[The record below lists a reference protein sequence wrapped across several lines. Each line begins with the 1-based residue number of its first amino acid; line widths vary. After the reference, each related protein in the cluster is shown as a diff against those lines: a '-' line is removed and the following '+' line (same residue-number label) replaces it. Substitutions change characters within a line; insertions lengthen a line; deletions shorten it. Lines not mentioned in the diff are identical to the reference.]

1 MVVVYIIILFCWC
14 LLVRVL
20 CFVVPSWGDMSMVLP
35 PDGTVNYD
43 ADTFKD
49 GMAKVNLDFFSQY
62 CFNETYPNTWFHTR
76 WYDTVQD
83 ESVRRAISIAPR
95 NSAKTTCWAKKAP
108 LWLLGR
114 NPNIKILLLSR
125 AAERAESNL
134 RFIKQNIES
143 NPMIQRVFPGLE
155 QWEPWSNDKIS
166 VKNSR
171 NDGEVSVAAKGLGGQ
186 ITGIRADI
194 LIVDDLIDKKNVM
207 TETQRDKVHEF
218 WDEHVIPTLNPDGR
232 IFCVGTRYHNKDWY
246 TRILEETPSYKDHIF
261 TFPAFKVDEEGK
273 VIYVDEEGKRVREDE
288 GLPISYWPERWSPQR
303 LLEVKEDVTYRDGN
317 IAWATQ
323 YMCDPSGYEGRM
335 FQEEWLAYYTYEDLL
350 PKLPNLTYYMSIDPN
365 ISEDP
370 KSDNTAIVTI
380 AVDGKTK
387 EVYVLDIFAKPLGFT
402 EQGETLQMYGSRTQL
417 RVGSDHLPGE
427 QRIHKIAVE
436 SVAYQKALFAT
447 GFTQGLPVAEVHH
460 TKTAKVTRVLRIQP
474 HIQNGRVKFPDPEES
489 KGVDWWNRFLE
500 EYLKFPRGRRD
511 DMMDALE
518 MVIDIAGLI
527 GGGSRM
533 AYGPGGS
540 RYEDRRQFRAPGRR
554 VTR

>member
-1 MVVVYIIILFCWC
+1 M
-14 LLVRVL
+14 
-20 CFVVPSWGDMSMVLP
+20 
-35 PDGTVNYD
+35 
-43 ADTFKD
+43 
-49 GMAKVNLDFFSQY
+49 
-62 CFNETYPNTWFHTR
+62 
-76 WYDTVQD
+76 
-83 ESVRRAISIAPR
+83 
-95 NSAKTTCWAKKAP
+95 
-108 LWLLGR
+108 LGR
-114 NPNIKILLLSR
+114 DPDLKILLLSR

-166 VKNSR
+166 VRNSR
-171 NDGEVSVAAKGLGGQ
+171 RDGECSVLAKGLGGQ
-186 ITGIRADI
+186 ITGIRADV

-207 TETQRDKVHEF
+207 TDTQRMKVHEF

-232 IFCVGTRYHNKDWY
+232 IIIVGTRYHNKDFY
-246 TRILEETPSYKDHIF
+246 TRILETPSYRDNVF

-273 VIYVDEEGKRVREDE
+273 VIYVDPHGERTTEEK

-303 LLEVKEDVTYRDGN
+303 LLEVKADVTYNDGN

-335 FQEEWLAYYTYEDLL
+335 FKEEDLAYYRYIDLM
-350 PKLPNLTYYMSIDPN
+350 PKLPNLTYYMSVDPN

-380 AVDGKTK
+380 AVDRKTK

-402 EQGETLQMYGSRTQL
+402 EQGEMLQMYGNRVQL
-417 RVGSDHLPGE
+417 RVGSEHLPGE
-427 QRIHKIAVE
+427 QRIHKIAIE

-447 GFTQGLPVAEVHH
+447 GFTQGLPVAEVSH

-474 HIQNGRVKFPDPEES
+474 HIQNGRIKFPDPEES
-489 KGVDWWNRFLE
+489 KGVTWWNLFLE
-500 EYLKFPRGRRD
+500 EYLTFPRGRRD

-518 MVIDIAGLI
+518 MAIDVAGLI

-540 RYEDRRQFRAPGRR
+540 KYEDRRHFKAPGRR
-554 VTR
+554 VVR